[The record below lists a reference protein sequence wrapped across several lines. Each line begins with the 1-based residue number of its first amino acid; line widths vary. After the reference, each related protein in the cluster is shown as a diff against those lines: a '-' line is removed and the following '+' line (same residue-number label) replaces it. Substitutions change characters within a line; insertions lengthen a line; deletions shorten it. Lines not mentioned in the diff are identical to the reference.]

1 MIKNIKILFIVYFS
15 IFSVSCSP
23 TGKIVYVNDISTDTR
38 KVYDDFDDIFV
49 SSIQTLQELNY
60 VLDSTDKDGGVITA
74 YKSSSNFKLENKSE
88 KETPFWVKVVTGA
101 LIAGAVLFFLS
112 IIFDDDSDQESNN
125 EAHSHHHNHHHHH
138 YPDLDL
144 GDGNNQETIRSYR
157 LKVSVLIQ
165 EQEDFLSIVTVQSFG
180 ENLKNG
186 IVVNTSPAVEQ
197 GLFKNYYNR
206 LSSLI
211 NRD

>member
-1 MIKNIKILFIVYFS
+1 MIKKIKVLFIVYFS

-23 TGKIVYVNDISTDTR
+23 TGKIVYINDISTDTR

-74 YKSSSNFKLENKSE
+74 YKSSSNFKLENKSAD
-88 KETPFWVKVVTGA
+88 ETPFWVKVITGA
-101 LIAGAVLFFLS
+101 LIAGAVLFVLS
-112 IIFDDDSDQESNN
+112 IIFDDDSDEESKDD
-125 EAHSHHHNHHHHH
+125 EHSHHHHHH

-144 GDGNNQETIRSYR
+144 HENNDQKTIRSYR
-157 LKVSVLIQ
+157 LKVSILIQ
-165 EQEDFLSIVTVQSFG
+165 EQEDLLSIVTVQSLG
-180 ENLKNG
+180 EDLKNG
-186 IVVNTSPAVEQ
+186 IVVDTSPAVEQ
-197 GLFKNYYNR
+197 GLFDNYYNR